1 MVNSSI
7 KSNRV
12 KSLPF
17 GIAIGTSIAL
27 IISILLSA
35 LLTGLVL
42 KGSLQE
48 EVTGISLFFV
58 RVVAVMAG
66 GLVSASFAHGK
77 ILPVIGLMI
86 AAYLLVLLGT
96 SIIAFDGK
104 LDGFGIGVLSAL
116 IGGAIACI
124 IKLKPQRKRKTMSRI
139 AR

>member
-1 MVNSSI
+1 MVKSSI

-17 GIAIGTSIAL
+17 GIAVGTGVAL

-35 LLTGLVL
+35 LLTGLIL
-42 KGSLQE
+42 KDSLQE
-48 EVTGISLFFV
+48 KVTWISLFFV
-58 RVVAVMAG
+58 RIIAVMAG

-77 ILPVIGLMI
+77 ILPAIGLII
-86 AAYLLVLLGT
+86 ASYLLVLLGT

-116 IGGAIACI
+116 IGGIIACI
-124 IKLKPQRKRKTMSRI
+124 IKLKPQRNRKAMSRI